1 MRSILVLLIISLASK
16 SQSPGIS
23 PALTA
28 VYEHGH
34 SLVKLK
40 WHHNDTRIV
49 SYFLQSS
56 PNNNNW
62 IILQQVKIMNP
73 RQFRFIS
80 YTDHKPGGG
89 KNYYRLKAVL
99 ADGSIEYSSPLMV
112 ILGEPGKNWL
122 IYPVPVRDVLNL
134 QYNGNES
141 IQGVI
146 NVFIQHINGRIFH
159 KLRYAS
165 STRQIQIPV
174 DNLGSG
180 IYDIRIVVNDEVV
193 WNQRFVK

>member
-1 MRSILVLLIISLASK
+1 MKPLLVFLFISMAAK
-16 SQSPGIS
+16 GQVPGIS

-28 VYEHGH
+28 VYEHGRP
-34 SLVKLK
+34 LVKLK
-40 WHHNDTRIV
+40 WQHNDNRIV

-56 PNNNNW
+56 TNNNTW
-62 IILQQVKIMNP
+62 ITLQPVKMINP
-73 RQFRFIS
+73 RQFQFIS
-80 YTDHKPGGG
+80 YTDHKVAAG

-99 ADGSIEYSSPLMV
+99 VDGSIEFSSPLMV
-112 ILGEPGKNWL
+112 IIGQPGKSWL

-134 QYNGNES
+134 QYNGS
-141 IQGVI
+141 DLIQGI
-146 NVFIQHINGRIFH
+146 ITVFIQHMNGKIFH

-180 IYDIRIVVNDEVV
+180 IYDIRIVINDEVV